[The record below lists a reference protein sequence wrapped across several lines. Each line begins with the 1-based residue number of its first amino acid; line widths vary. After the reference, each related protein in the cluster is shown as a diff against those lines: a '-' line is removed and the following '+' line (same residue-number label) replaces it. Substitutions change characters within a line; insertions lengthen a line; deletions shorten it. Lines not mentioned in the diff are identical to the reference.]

1 MISAV
6 QAQIT
11 PAQMANVTV
20 MKLVFA
26 LVIVAETSTARAT
39 EVCVKIAILKSKTM

>member
-11 PAQMANVTV
+11 PAQMADVTV

-26 LVIVAETSTARAT
+26 LVIVAETSMSSTARAT
-39 EVCVKIAILKSKTM
+39 EVCVKIAILK